1 MDRKFAW
8 EPSQGIVER
17 SNIYSFNKLHSI
29 SSYDE
34 LVERANG
41 DPEWFWDAIYKFFA
55 IEFDHPYSRIL
66 DVSQGIPWPRWC
78 PDGRTNIVS
87 HCLDRYRGTPTWQ
100 KTAVVGEAEDGTT
113 TTLTYAELDRQ
124 VAGLAALLRR
134 NGVGQGDVVAIY
146 LPMVPAAAVAFLA
159 ILKIG
164 AIVLP
169 LFSGYGREPVR
180 QRIQG
185 AQVRAVVTTGF
196 AWRRGQRVEM
206 LQTVDRAVELAVPAP
221 TIVVLD
227 RDGTAAASAGH
238 VVWRMD
244 GAGLDE
250 GAPDICA
257 AENCATEIVDAE
269 APAMLMYTSGTTG
282 APKGTIHTHCGMLAK
297 NALDMGLCVD
307 LQADDRL
314 LWMSDMGWI
323 AGPKMIMSAL
333 LLGAT
338 LVMAEGTPTWPRTG
352 RLFEMIAKHRITM
365 LGIVPTIV
373 RQMMRT
379 DPAAGRDHDLS
390 SLRITVSAG
399 EPWTEDA
406 WWWFF
411 TEVCGSTVPVIN
423 YAGGTE
429 VGGAILVGTPLQPIR
444 PGSFGG
450 PVPGSGADIVDMNG
464 HSVAAGTVGEL
475 VMRRPSIGL
484 TRGLWK
490 DDARY
495 IESYWTTIPGLWLQ
509 GDLASRDEDGL
520 WYLHGRS
527 DDVIKVAGKRTGPS
541 EIESVVVGTGL
552 ARDCFVVG
560 VPDAITGSALACAY
574 VPMDQG
580 EPADVTGR
588 ISKAIID
595 QCGAAYKP
603 RHFLRVEELP
613 RTRNEKRMRHVV
625 RAIIL
630 GAPVGDVSA
639 CTNPQVIDQIS
650 RARIEQ
656 LPSL

>member
-1 MDRKFAW
+1 MDRKFPW
-8 EPSQGIVER
+8 EPSQEIIEI
-17 SNIYSFNKLHSI
+17 SNIYSFNKLHDI
-29 SSYDE
+29 GSYND
-34 LVERANG
+34 LVERAND
-41 DPEWFWDAIYKFFA
+41 DPEWFWDAIYKFFK
-55 IEFDHPYSRIL
+55 IEFEQPYTSIL
-66 DVSQGIPWPRWC
+66 DLSRGIEWPHWC
-78 PDGRTNIVS
+78 RDGKTNIVA
-87 HCLDRYRGTPTWQ
+87 HCLDRYRGTSTWD
-100 KTAVVGEAEDGTT
+100 KVAVIGESENGVATA
-113 TTLTYAELDRQ
+113 LTYAELDGQ
-124 VAGLAALLRR
+124 VTALAALLKR
-134 NGVGQGDVVAIY
+134 NGIGRGDVVAIY
-146 LPMVPAAAVAFLA
+146 LPMIPAASVAFFA
-159 ILKIG
+159 VLKIG

-169 LFSGYGREPVR
+169 LFSGYGPQPVR
-180 QRIQG
+180 QRVQG
-185 AQVRAVVTTGF
+185 AQVRAVITTGF
-196 AWRRGQRVEM
+196 AWRRGAPVEM
-206 LQTVDRAVELAVPAP
+206 LQTVDRAVEALDPVPKI
-221 TIVVLD
+221 IVLE
-227 RDGTAAASAGH
+227 RDGTGASSADH

-244 GAGLDE
+244 GAGPED
-250 GAPDICA
+250 
-257 AENCATEIVDAE
+257 CATEIVDAE

-307 LQADDRL
+307 LQAGDRL

-323 AGPKMIMSAL
+323 AGPKMILSAL

-411 TEVCGSTVPVIN
+411 TEVCRSAVPIIN

-450 PVPGSGADIVDMNG
+450 PVPGSGADVVDPAG
-464 HSVAAGTVGEL
+464 RSVAPGTIGEL
-475 VMRRPSIGL
+475 VMRRPSIGV

-490 DDARY
+490 DDGRY
-495 IESYWTTIPGLWLQ
+495 IDSYWTRIPGLWLQ
-509 GDLASRDEDGL
+509 GDLASRDDDGL

-541 EIESVVVGTGL
+541 EIEAVVIGTGL

-574 VPMDQG
+574 VPADQG
-580 EPADVTGR
+580 EPADVTDR

-595 QCGAAYKP
+595 QCGAAYRP

-650 RARIEQ
+650 RARTEQ
-656 LPSL
+656 LPAI